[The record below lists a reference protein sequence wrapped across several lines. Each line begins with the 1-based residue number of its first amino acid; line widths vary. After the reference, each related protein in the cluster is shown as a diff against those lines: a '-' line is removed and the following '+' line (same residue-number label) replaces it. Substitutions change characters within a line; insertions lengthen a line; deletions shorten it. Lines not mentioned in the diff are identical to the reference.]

1 MNTSTQV
8 SPFRANNKRDPRM
21 EFKMRKKRK
30 LEGAREFMERMKK
43 TQKEAQAVLK
53 RAQEEMKRQ
62 VDRKKREVK
71 EYWER
76 DLVLLSTKDL
86 KWQIKR
92 R

>member
-1 MNTSTQV
+1 
-8 SPFRANNKRDPRM
+8 M

-30 LEGAREFMERMKK
+30 LEGAREFMERIKK